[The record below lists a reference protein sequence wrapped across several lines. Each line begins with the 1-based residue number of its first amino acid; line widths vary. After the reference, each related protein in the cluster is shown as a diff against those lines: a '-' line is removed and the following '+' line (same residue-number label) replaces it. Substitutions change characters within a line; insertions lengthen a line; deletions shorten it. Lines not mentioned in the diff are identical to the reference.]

1 MDNIIIDW
9 EQRRYEIAKEA
20 MNRILA
26 ASVEHGIK
34 PDPICKDVVTLSV
47 KFADTLIKELK
58 GSNI

>member
-1 MDNIIIDW
+1 MDININW

-26 ASVEHGIK
+26 ASVAHGIK

-47 KFADTLIKELK
+47 KFADTLIEELK
-58 GSNI
+58 GGNI